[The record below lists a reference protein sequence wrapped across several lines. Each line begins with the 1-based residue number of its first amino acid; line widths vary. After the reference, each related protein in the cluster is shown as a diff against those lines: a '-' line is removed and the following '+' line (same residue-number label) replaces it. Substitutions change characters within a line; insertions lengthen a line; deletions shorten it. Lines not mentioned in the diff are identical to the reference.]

1 MSSLF
6 QLFFRCFVTDKCQCA
21 VHRTFFSSRCLLL
34 YQRQIISYITAH
46 THTNLIRR
54 FGRYKKSQRYTKSG
68 EDTSCAWRGGVF
80 CSRHIGRR
88 CVCVVYKKEAFCLLK
103 PVSLNI
109 VTNLFT
115 RSTYQL
121 TIDTD
126 YVLIAS
132 ITLSTLFRQT
142 I

>member
-1 MSSLF
+1 MSVCCPQNFFLFSL
-6 QLFFRCFVTDKCQCA
+6 
-21 VHRTFFSSRCLLL
+21 SSTLSTPDNLIYYC
-34 YQRQIISYITAH
+34 TH
-46 THTNLIRR
+46 THELDSA

-88 CVCVVYKKEAFCLLK
+88 CVCVCVVYKKEDFCLLK